1 LAPKV
6 ASGNKAELVG
16 GMNVPSALG
25 GRLNATVPLVVLT
38 IGEAT
43 LRMDPRSFAGAMFSD
58 FEAPLHEITAAFLL
72 SGSFMT
78 SGIGF
83 ELSDGQ
89 LAYFW
94 TRRDQGR
101 VLAELQQR
109 GVLIDPVPRRAIG
122 ALSGQLRSLWNWGR
136 STPSVAKLPGL
147 SRPMKVLMPCF
158 MVVGIA
164 VIVIF
169 ASMGT
174 PFGWFVAA
182 LGAVGFAQSVVSWR
196 RNRPRKPQ

>member
-1 LAPKV
+1 
-6 ASGNKAELVG
+6 
-16 GMNVPSALG
+16 
-25 GRLNATVPLVVLT
+25 
-38 IGEAT
+38 
-43 LRMDPRSFAGAMFSD
+43 MDPRSFAGAMFSD